1 MTISVKPVSGPSP
14 DFIYL
19 EGVADDCAPATR
31 RRSIACAALADGR
44 VTIADEKAAL
54 IAEVEQARTNW
65 LAAQAAL
72 SEL

>member
-1 MTISVKPVSGPSP
+1 MITVKSVSGPSP

-19 EGVADDCAPATR
+19 EGVADDCPQATR

-54 IAEVEQARTNW
+54 IAEVTQARTNW
-65 LAAQAAL
+65 LAAQQAL
-72 SEL
+72 ADL

>member
-1 MTISVKPVSGPSP
+1 MITVKAVEGPSQ

-19 EGVADDCAPATR
+19 EGVADDCPQATQ
-31 RRSIACAALADGR
+31 RRSVACAALAAGT

-54 IAEVEQARTNW
+54 IAAVEQARTNW

-72 SEL
+72 QEL